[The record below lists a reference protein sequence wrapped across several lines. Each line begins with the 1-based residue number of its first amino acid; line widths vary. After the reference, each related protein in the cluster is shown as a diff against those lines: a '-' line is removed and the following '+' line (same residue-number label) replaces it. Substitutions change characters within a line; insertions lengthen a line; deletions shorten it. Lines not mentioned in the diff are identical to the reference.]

1 VLAVQATD
9 SLLWIIDT
17 APLFLGLF
25 ASVAGRRQENAKG
38 LYEELRRREYELTQD
53 RANLEQRVQERTAI
67 LKRKT
72 EQLRAAAFV
81 ARQTS
86 SAQDLGSLLNK
97 VVNLITSQFGYYH
110 TGIFFINES
119 GDEAILQ
126 AASSEGGRRM
136 VARKHSLKVGTQ
148 GIVGYAAAQKKPR
161 IALDVGTDAVFF
173 SNPDLPMT
181 RSEMALP
188 LMIRNRVIGVLDIQ
202 SDQPQAFDQDDLEVF
217 QTLADQVAVAFEN
230 ARLLEESQT
239 ALTQLEAATAL
250 RTREAWSQKIEQGG
264 HTFTYTP
271 LGLRAGR
278 SSADDEKTLKVP
290 IILRGQKIGSIFL
303 VRKDDSNWSEIDK
316 NMINEVAYQ
325 TGLAVDNI
333 RLLEEATQ
341 RARQEQ
347 TVGELAARFG
357 QSLNID
363 NLLQTA
369 ARELGQIPDVTE
381 VSVFVGQIPEQA
393 PVKRRRNAQ

>member
-1 VLAVQATD
+1 
-9 SLLWIIDT
+9 
-17 APLFLGLF
+17 
-25 ASVAGRRQENAKG
+25 
-38 LYEELRRREYELTQD
+38 
-53 RANLEQRVQERTAI
+53 
-67 LKRKT
+67 
-72 EQLRAAAFV
+72 V

-86 SAQDLGSLLNK
+86 SAQDLGSLLNN

-110 TGIFFINES
+110 TGVFFINET

-136 VARKHSLKVGTQ
+136 VSRKHSLKVGMQ

-173 SNPDLPMT
+173 NNPDLPMT
-181 RSEMALP
+181 RSEMSLP
-188 LMIRNRVIGVLDIQ
+188 LLIRNRVIGVLDIQ
-202 SDQPQAFDQDDLEVF
+202 SDQSQAFDQDDVEVF
-217 QTLADQVAVAFEN
+217 QTLADQVAVAIEN

-250 RTREAWSQKIEQGG
+250 RTREAWSQRIEQGRY
-264 HTFTYTP
+264 TFTYTP
-271 LGLRAGR
+271 LGLRSGK
-278 SSADDEKTLKVP
+278 SSADDEKTLKIP
-290 IILRGQKIGSIFL
+290 ITLRGQKIGSISL
-303 VRKDDSNWSEIDK
+303 VRKDGSNWSEIDR

-333 RLLEEATQ
+333 RLLEEATR

-347 TVGELAARFG
+347 TVGELAARFS

-369 ARELGQIPDVTE
+369 ARELGQIPGVEE
-381 VSVFVGQIPEQA
+381 VSVFVGQVPELA
-393 PVKRRRNAQ
+393 PAKRRRNVQS